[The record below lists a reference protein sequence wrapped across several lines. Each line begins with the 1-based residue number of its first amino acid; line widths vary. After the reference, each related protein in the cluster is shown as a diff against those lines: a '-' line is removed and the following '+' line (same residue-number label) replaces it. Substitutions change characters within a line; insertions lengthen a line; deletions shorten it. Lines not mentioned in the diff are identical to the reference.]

1 MEGHEGKKYKYIIE
15 CYCES
20 HRNQQLFF
28 CHGHG
33 AKRTRL
39 KLFLSLQD
47 YFHQLII
54 ITERGKFFVP
64 IRAIGA
70 RATLDFPEQLNFPN
84 RPVKFSTQK
93 TLLVRN
99 VGNREACYNIT
110 TLR

>member
-1 MEGHEGKKYKYIIE
+1 ME

-20 HRNQQLFF
+20 PRKQQLFF

-33 AKRTRL
+33 AKGTVLR
-39 KLFLSLQD
+39 LFLSLQD
-47 YFHQLII
+47 YFDELII
-54 ITERGKFFVP
+54 ITEREKFFVP

-70 RATLDFPEQLNFPN
+70 RASLDFPEQLNFSN
-84 RPVKFSTQK
+84 CPVRFSTQK

-99 VGNREACYNIT
+99 VGNREACYSIT